1 MLSPI
6 AEAHMQQT
14 DLSTLKKRISE
25 VAKKSAVAGG
35 VTDVVLEADKDA
47 EGGDFLRVILKIKS
61 LERVPRKDS
70 AALTESIEDAVGDVD
85 ERFPSV
91 RFAEAA

>member
-1 MLSPI
+1 
-6 AEAHMQQT
+6 MQRS

-35 VTDVVLEADKDA
+35 VRDIVLEADKDM

-61 LERVPRKDS
+61 LERVSRDDLV
-70 AALTESIEDAVGDVD
+70 ALTESIEDAVGDVD

-91 RFAEAA
+91 RFSEAA